1 MENVI
6 LYKKI
11 SLEIIE
17 AINND
22 NIDILNELFD
32 KRQNILN
39 QEKNNEKLKEEL
51 IKDGILDIDNNIKV
65 LLSNNIDKIKDE
77 IKEYKRSIQVNN
89 SYIKNNKENLNIF
102 NKKV

>member
-1 MENVI
+1 MENVN

-22 NIDILNELFD
+22 NVDILNELFD
-32 KRQNILN
+32 KRQTILN
-39 QEKNNEKLKEEL
+39 QEKDKEKLKEEL
-51 IKDGILDIDNNIKV
+51 IKYGILDIDNNIKV
-65 LLSNNIDKIKDE
+65 LLSNSIDKIKDE
-77 IKEYKRSIQVNN
+77 IKEHRRSIHVNN

>member
-1 MENVI
+1 MENVN

-39 QEKNNEKLKEEL
+39 EEKNKEKLKKEL
-51 IKDGILDIDNNIKV
+51 IKYGILDIDNNIKV

>member
-1 MENVI
+1 MENVN

-32 KRQNILN
+32 KRQYILD
-39 QEKNNEKLKEEL
+39 QETDKKSLKEEL
-51 IKDGILDIDNNIKV
+51 IKYGIVDIDNNIKD
-65 LLSNNIDKIKDE
+65 LLNKNIDKVKTE
-77 IKEYKRSIQVNN
+77 IKEHKRSTQVN
-89 SYIKNNKENLNIF
+89 SYYIKNNKENLNIF

>member
-1 MENVI
+1 MENVN

-32 KRQNILN
+32 KRQYILD
-39 QEKNNEKLKEEL
+39 QETDKKSLKEEL
-51 IKDGILDIDNNIKV
+51 IKYGIVDIDNNIKD
-65 LLSNNIDKIKDE
+65 LLNKNINKVKDE

-89 SYIKNNKENLNIF
+89 SYIKNNKEILNIF

>member
-1 MENVI
+1 MKNVN

-32 KRQNILN
+32 KRQYILD
-39 QEKNNEKLKEEL
+39 QENDKKSLKEEL
-51 IKDGILDIDNNIKV
+51 IKYGIVDIDNNIKD
-65 LLSNNIDKIKDE
+65 LLNKNIDKVKTE
-77 IKEYKRSIQVNN
+77 IKEHKRSIQVN
-89 SYIKNNKENLNIF
+89 SYYIKNNKDNLNIF

>member
-77 IKEYKRSIQVNN
+77 IKEYRYSIQVNN

>member
-39 QEKNNEKLKEEL
+39 QEKNKEKLKKEL
-51 IKDGILDIDNNIKV
+51 INYGILDIDNNIKV

>member
-1 MENVI
+1 MENVN

-11 SLEIIE
+11 SLDIIE

-22 NIDILNELFD
+22 NIDILKELFD
-32 KRQNILN
+32 KRQYILD
-39 QEKNNEKLKEEL
+39 QEKDKEKLKEEL
-51 IKDGILDIDNNIKV
+51 IKCGILDIDNNIKI

-77 IKEYKRSIQVNN
+77 IKEYKRSMQVNN

>member
-1 MENVI
+1 MENVN

-39 QEKNNEKLKEEL
+39 QEKNKEKLKKEL
-51 IKDGILDIDNNIKV
+51 INYGILDIDNNIKV

>member
-1 MENVI
+1 MENI
-6 LYKKI
+6 NLYKKI

-39 QEKNNEKLKEEL
+39 FK
-51 IKDGILDIDNNIKV
+51 
-65 LLSNNIDKIKDE
+65 
-77 IKEYKRSIQVNN
+77 
-89 SYIKNNKENLNIF
+89 
-102 NKKV
+102 